1 MFLASLEK
9 KSTDCGD
16 KEVLLYF
23 IEMSSSSKVELH
35 ILLDKKFVLLYRWLH
50 LDQRKKVRW
59 KITYLLGQQGEG
71 LIKENVTSKPDV
83 LVLSP
88 CNPYWDSSVQA
99 TLMKFYKLP
108 FQMQGGGSRGWWG
121 QKPFLVISYP
131 SHREGVSCK
140 SRQRKKGKKKTQ
152 NLFQTKAVSTV
163 EQPAIEQKSAQVFEV
178 EQSSFITYRW
188 LKSFVGFKNLLV
200 LVSVQKVRKQ

>member
-1 MFLASLEK
+1 
-9 KSTDCGD
+9 
-16 KEVLLYF
+16 
-23 IEMSSSSKVELH
+23 MSSSSKVELH
-35 ILLDKKFVLLYRWLH
+35 ILLDKNFVLLYRWLH

-108 FQMQGGGSRGWWG
+108 FQMQCGGSGGWWG

-140 SRQRKKGKKKTQ
+140 SRQRKKGKKK
-152 NLFQTKAVSTV
+152 KPKPISD
-163 EQPAIEQKSAQVFEV
+163 
-178 EQSSFITYRW
+178 QSSLNSGATCNRTEISSGIWGWTEFFY
-188 LKSFVGFKNLLV
+188 NLQMV
-200 LVSVQKVRKQ
+200 EIICRI